1 MAVNTKLV
9 IPIVAVIVV
18 IGIAVAFLF
27 PGLIGTAPQEE
38 EKVFIVVAYHWGFA
52 LYDENYNPIDQIVV
66 NKGDKVKLYF
76 FNARSF
82 AEEFYSV
89 LEERELEKGI
99 GGLTGEE
106 LKAKIEE
113 AISTGQIDHGLQ
125 ITAFKVFMSTNYKN
139 FSGKA
144 KTLSEFFQI
153 EDKEAIEQQSV
164 TFVADKPGTYDFI
177 CYIVCG
183 YGHTFMVY
191 QDALKVVG

>member
-1 MAVNTKLV
+1 MALNTKLL
-9 IPIVAVIVV
+9 IPIAAVIVV
-18 IGIAVAFLF
+18 LGIIAAFVL
-27 PGLIGTAPQEE
+27 PGMMGTAPQEE

-52 LYDENYNPIDQIVV
+52 LYDEDYNPIDQIVV
-66 NKGDKVKLYF
+66 NQGDKVKIYF

-82 AEEFYSV
+82 APEFHTQ
-89 LEERELEKGI
+89 LEEKELETGI

-106 LKAKIEE
+106 LKAKIDE

-144 KTLSEFFQI
+144 KSISEFFQI
-153 EDKEAIEQQSV
+153 EDKEAIEQQAV
-164 TFVADKPGTYDFI
+164 TFVADKPGTYDFV

>member
-18 IGIAVAFLF
+18 IGIVAAFLF
-27 PGLIGTAPQEE
+27 PGMIGTGPQEE
-38 EKVFIVVAYHWGFA
+38 AKVFIVVAYHWGFA

-66 NKGDKVKLYF
+66 NKGDKVKIYF

-82 AEEFYSV
+82 SDEFHEK
-89 LEERELEKGI
+89 LEEKAIREGV
-99 GGLTGEE
+99 GGLSGEE
-106 LKAKIEE
+106 LRAKIEE
-113 AISTGQIDHGLQ
+113 AIATGQVDHGLQ
-125 ITAFKVFMSTNYKN
+125 VTAFKIFMSTNYKN

-144 KTLSEFFQI
+144 NSLQEFFQI
-153 EDKEAIEQQSV
+153 ENKEAIEQQSV